1 MLSTDHCLDLMTIS
15 VKENANKTTDAI
27 FDKLDINDSLV
38 AYERYQE
45 IKKAFTVVAAVKAF
59 GISKELDIYLATVVK

>member
-27 FDKLDINDSLV
+27 FDKLDIIDSLV